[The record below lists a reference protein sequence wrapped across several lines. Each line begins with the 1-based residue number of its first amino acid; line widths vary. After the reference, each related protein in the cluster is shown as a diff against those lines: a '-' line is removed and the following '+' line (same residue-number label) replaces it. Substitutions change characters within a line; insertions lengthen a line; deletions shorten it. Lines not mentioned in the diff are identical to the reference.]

1 MDNRPERGRV
11 NDGPA
16 YERVADE
23 LRTAIYA
30 EALSGRLP
38 SLAGLAARYNVTVD
52 IARRAVDI
60 LRSEGLLITRQGS
73 GTYVRRFQRIT
84 RSSPSRLAAEQ
95 WAAGRAIQ
103 DADTGVRPRT
113 VDVIVA
119 EVPAPD
125 YVAQALGTETGAPVL
140 SRSRRF
146 LVDKRPVQLSQSFIP
161 LDIAS
166 DSRIAYTDVGP
177 GGTYGRLA
185 ELGHAPVTFTEQ
197 LTARAPRPE
206 EVDRLDLGSS
216 VGATVIEITRY
227 AITETG
233 RCVEVNRMVL
243 DATAYRLEYH
253 FNA

>member
-1 MDNRPERGRV
+1 MNARSVGRKDEPECGQL

-30 EALSGRLP
+30 EELNGRLP
-38 SLAGLAARYNVTVD
+38 SLAGLADRYAVTVD

-73 GTYVRRFQRIT
+73 GTYVRRFQRIN
-84 RSSPSRLAAEQ
+84 RISPSRLAAEQ

-113 VDVIVA
+113 VDVIVS

-125 YVAQALGTETGAPVL
+125 YVAEALGIEIGAPVL

-146 LVDKRPVQLSQSFIP
+146 LVDKRP
-161 LDIAS
+161 
-166 DSRIAYTDVGP
+166 
-177 GGTYGRLA
+177 
-185 ELGHAPVTFTEQ
+185 
-197 LTARAPRPE
+197 
-206 EVDRLDLGSS
+206 
-216 VGATVIEITRY
+216 
-227 AITETG
+227 
-233 RCVEVNRMVL
+233 
-243 DATAYRLEYH
+243 
-253 FNA
+253 